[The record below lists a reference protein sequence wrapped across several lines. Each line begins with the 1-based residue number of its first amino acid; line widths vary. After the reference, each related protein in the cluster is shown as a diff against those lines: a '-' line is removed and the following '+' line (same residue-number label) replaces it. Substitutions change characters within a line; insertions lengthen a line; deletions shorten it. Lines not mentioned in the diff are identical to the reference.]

1 MTDRRWRR
9 NDNWLGSE
17 VEDSFVMVDID
28 SGKYVALNVSAAAAW
43 EALAS
48 PRTQAEVEHELRARF
63 DVPSDVCAAS
73 TQSLL
78 RRMQDLGLVVAV

>member
-17 VEDSFVMVDID
+17 VEDSFVMVDIET
-28 SGKYVALNVSAAAAW
+28 GNYVALNVSAAAAW

-48 PRTQAEVEHELRARF
+48 PRTEAEVVQELRARF
-63 DVPSDVCAAS
+63 DVPADICTAS
-73 TQSLL
+73 TGALL
-78 RRMQDLGLVVAV
+78 GRMQGLGLVVAD